1 MRIGLTGGIGSG
13 KSTVAGFLRE
23 AGAALIDTDAISRAL
38 TLAGGVAMPA
48 IQQQFGA
55 DFVTADGALE
65 RDRMRTLIFS
75 DAGAKR
81 RLEAIQQM
89 EELGSG
95 FYLAMH
101 DLEIRGAGEVLGDKQ
116 SGEIHEIGFQLYT
129 DMLNAAVKS
138 LKAGKEPDLMAPLAA
153 TTEINLGTPALLPN
167 DYCADVHERLSIYK
181 CLANCEAGE
190 RVDDIQ
196 EELIDRFGR
205 LPSQAQALI
214 ETHRLRI
221 AAAPLGVRKIDA
233 GEATV
238 SMQFVP
244 NPPIDAIRIIDLVQK
259 NRHIKLAGQ
268 DKLRI
273 EAKMP
278 DVATRAQTIKHT
290 LRQLA

>member
-1 MRIGLTGGIGSG
+1 
-13 KSTVAGFLRE
+13 
-23 AGAALIDTDAISRAL
+23 
-38 TLAGGVAMPA
+38 
-48 IQQQFGA
+48 
-55 DFVTADGALE
+55 
-65 RDRMRTLIFS
+65 
-75 DAGAKR
+75 
-81 RLEAIQQM
+81 M

-167 DYCADVHERLSIYK
+167 DYCADVHERLSLYK
-181 CLANCEAGE
+181 RLANCEASE

-205 LPSQAQALI
+205 LPAGAGI
-214 ETHRLRI
+214 DRDAP
-221 AAAPLGVRKIDA
+221 AAYRRAPLGVRKIDA

-278 DVATRAQTIKHT
+278 DVAARAQTIKHT